1 MKLKKQYCLLFSLA
15 SILSACSTATQNTDQ
30 SQAPAIV
37 EVSKAEVLEVEA
49 VNQIQ
54 QIDESENQTLAQ
66 SLAVKDEEINR
77 LEQIISDNQSKI
89 TDLTRQLDQQ
99 EAKISSL
106 ESTQNPTNT
115 AQLVEIESEKQTL
128 SELEASY
135 INLKLE
141 NEKLNEAISS
151 LKIQNRLYKEQI
163 IAHNIEVEKDLDNQS
178 RDTLSAEES
187 VADVKQDLSII
198 GLQRDYDLLNSTHHT
213 LLYKYSLLD
222 ADYQALDKE
231 YLAQKQS
238 LTQLNKDHDALK
250 KSNQILESD
259 YAALKQ
265 KNLDLGGA
273 ISDARAQQQ
282 TLWDQIQVKD
292 KVIASLEA
300 DNSALREKS
309 SSLDKLTS
317 GQLTTALPVADNS
330 LELGTLNAKILVL
343 ESEISAQQELLNE
356 YQDKL
361 TNLEQSDDKSDL
373 KNIEIAHLG
382 QALSDLNADYKALN
396 YQFKQLELAQA
407 VSREQQ
413 ALLRQDLAEAQSSVA
428 ELTQQKQDLSG
439 ELALAKEELIS
450 LHARYEESLL
460 ALESAKET
468 RQSLEAQLSDLIEL
482 EAISAGFKD
491 HLATNLSNV
500 LWQIPKQV
508 ELGASFEIILTATV
522 NDSIAGQVFIAELIG
537 DSSLELVSSVSAE
550 AQASNGQIQWR
561 WRAKGVSESQ
571 VAQVNLFIHQDI
583 QYQEDRILKE
593 VYRDQKVLSLV
604 NDNLFEK
611 YGFWIIA
618 IFAGLMGGFLIGKL
632 NKSQPDNV

>member
-1 MKLKKQYCLLFSLA
+1 MKLKKQYCLVFSLA

-30 SQAPAIV
+30 SQSPTVV
-37 EVSKAEVLEVEA
+37 EVAKAEVLETEV
-49 VNQIQ
+49 VNQVQ
-54 QIDESENQTLAQ
+54 QLDQGENQALLQ
-66 SLAVKDEEINR
+66 SVTAKDKEINR
-77 LEQIISDNQSKI
+77 LEKIISNNQTKI

-99 EAKISSL
+99 EAKISRL
-106 ESTQNPTNT
+106 ESSQSYTNT

-128 SELEASY
+128 SELEANY

-141 NEKLNEAISS
+141 NEKLNDAINS

-163 IAHNIEVEKDLDNQS
+163 IAHNIEVEKEI
-178 RDTLSAEES
+178 DTVSTVES

-198 GLQRDYDLLNSTHHT
+198 GLQRDNDLLNSTHHT
-213 LLYKYSLLD
+213 LLHKYSLLD

-231 YLAQKQS
+231 YLAQKQR
-238 LTQLNKDHDALK
+238 LAQLNKDHDALK
-250 KSNQILESD
+250 KTNQTLESD
-259 YAALKQ
+259 YAVLKQ

-300 DNSALREKS
+300 DNSALRDKS

-343 ESEISAQQELLNE
+343 ESEISAQQKLLSE

-373 KNIEIAHLG
+373 KNIEIARLG
-382 QALSDLNADYKALN
+382 QALSDLNADHKALN
-396 YQFKQLELAQA
+396 YQFEQLELAQT

-413 ALLRQDLAEAQSSVA
+413 ALLRQDLATAQSNLA
-428 ELTQQKQDLSG
+428 ELTQQKQDLTN
-439 ELALAKEELIS
+439 ELALAKEELVS
-450 LHARYEESLL
+450 LQARYEESLL

-604 NDNLFEK
+604 NDNLLEK

>member
-1 MKLKKQYCLLFSLA
+1 MKLKKQYCLVFSLA

-30 SQAPAIV
+30 NQSPTVV
-37 EVSKAEVLEVEA
+37 EVAKAEVLETEV
-49 VNQIQ
+49 VNQVQ
-54 QIDESENQTLAQ
+54 QLDQGENQALLQ
-66 SLAVKDEEINR
+66 SVTAKDQEINQ
-77 LEQIISDNQSKI
+77 LEKIISNNQTKI

-99 EAKISSL
+99 EAKISRL
-106 ESTQNPTNT
+106 ENAQNNTNT
-115 AQLVEIESEKQTL
+115 AKLVEIESEKQTL
-128 SELEASY
+128 SELEANY

-141 NEKLNEAISS
+141 NEKLNDAINS

-163 IAHNIEVEKDLDNQS
+163 IAHNIEMENKLAAEGDN
-178 RDTLSAEES
+178 LISAEES

-213 LLYKYSLLD
+213 LLHKYSLLD

-231 YLAQKQS
+231 YLAQKKA
-238 LTQLNKDHDALK
+238 LNQLDDEHQTLK
-250 KSNQILESD
+250 QTNQTLASN
-259 YAALKQ
+259 YAELRQ

-343 ESEISAQQELLNE
+343 ESEISAQQKLLNE
-356 YQDKL
+356 YQGKL
-361 TNLEQSDDKSDL
+361 ANLEQSDDKSDL
-373 KNIEIAHLG
+373 KNIEIARLG
-382 QALSDLNADYKALN
+382 QALSDLNADHKALN
-396 YQFKQLELAQA
+396 YQFEQLELAQA

-413 ALLRQDLAEAQSSVA
+413 ALLRQDLEAAQASVE
-428 ELTQQKQDLSG
+428 ELTQQKQSLTN
-439 ELALAKEELIS
+439 ELTLAKEELVS
-450 LHARYEESLL
+450 LQARYEESLL

-468 RQSLEAQLSDLIEL
+468 RQSLEEQLSDLIEL
-482 EAISAGFKD
+482 EAISAGFKS

-500 LWQIPKQV
+500 RWQIPKQV
-508 ELGASFEIILTATV
+508 ELGASFEIILTANV

-550 AQASNGQIQWR
+550 AQAADGQLQWR

-571 VAQVNLFIHQDI
+571 VAHVNLFIHQDI

-593 VYRDQKVLSLV
+593 IYRDQQVLSLV
-604 NDNLFEK
+604 NDNLLEK